1 MSVAA
6 LPGET
11 EKKQHGLKT
20 KKNVSKFNHSRYVA
34 PNSPAHSPFNSIC
47 SVMQQRVY
55 GTLFKKI
62 NELMKTLVE
71 V

>member
-47 SVMQQRVY
+47 SAMQERVY
-55 GTLFKKI
+55 GT
-62 NELMKTLVE
+62 
-71 V
+71 